1 MNKFIVRIRSLNNQL
16 GLVEG
21 IQNSSRAI
29 SKETYKQQNTQMVQL
44 LDSNFRVSNSYVEV
58 LEAELFG
65 LDGKVFY
72 SY

>member
-1 MNKFIVRIRSLNNQL
+1 MNNQL
-16 GLVEG
+16 GLVER
-21 IQNSSRAI
+21 IQNSSLAI
-29 SKETYKQQNTQMVQL
+29 SKETYKQQNTQIVQL

-58 LEAELFG
+58 PEAELFG